1 MGNSR
6 AFDREEFVKGATN
19 VGIALPIAEA
29 LADDYAYLY
38 ALRCGET
45 ADAGP
50 FDKDRCVK
58 RLTEAG
64 CSLRVAEFFA
74 DEWAHIAA
82 LLRGQKHAP
91 SPASAD

>member
-6 AFDREEFVKGATN
+6 AFDREEFVKGATK

-38 ALRCGET
+38 ALSRGET

-50 FDKDRCVK
+50 FDKDRCVT
-58 RLTEAG
+58 RLTETGLA
-64 CSLRVAEFFA
+64 LRAAEFLA

-82 LLRGQKHAP
+82 RLHGQRHVPP
-91 SPASAD
+91 SSSAD